1 MELALGLLV
10 LVAVVCAGSALGRKL
25 NISVPLLLVLAGV
38 AGSFLPFIPPIEL
51 NPELVLIGL
60 LPPLLYA
67 AALRTSLFD
76 FGFLGQIGAVPGWPG
91 ADVYP
96 PQPMVGQVRAVL
108 DRYAAN
114 GGTYRE
120 EVLANCG
127 HSPHIEHTDDFR
139 RLFFAFLAGVE

>member
-10 LVAVVCAGSALGRKL
+10 LVAVVCAASALGRKL
-25 NISVPLLLVLAGV
+25 NVSVPLLLVLAGV

-76 FGFLGQIGAVPGWPG
+76 FGSTRRAISLLSVVAVSLNNKT
-91 ADVYP
+91 V
-96 PQPMVGQVRAVL
+96 
-108 DRYAAN
+108 
-114 GGTYRE
+114 
-120 EVLANCG
+120 
-127 HSPHIEHTDDFR
+127 
-139 RLFFAFLAGVE
+139 